1 MGMAA
6 ELSEGAGSK
15 EHGGSGVGAGMA
27 AGVEKRGAPEMAAAA
42 GGRKKIGQPFRV
54 KTKTPKDLEK
64 IRGEDG
70 YI

>member
-1 MGMAA
+1 MVA
-6 ELSEGAGSK
+6 GA
-15 EHGGSGVGAGMA
+15 
-27 AGVEKRGAPEMAAAA
+27 EKRRAPEMAAAA
-42 GGRKKIGQPFRV
+42 GGREKIGQPFGV